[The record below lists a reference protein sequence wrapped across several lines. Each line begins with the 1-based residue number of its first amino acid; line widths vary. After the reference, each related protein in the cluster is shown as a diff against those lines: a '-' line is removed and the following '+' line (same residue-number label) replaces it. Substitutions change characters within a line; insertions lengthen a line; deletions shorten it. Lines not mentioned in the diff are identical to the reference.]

1 MVSSRLHSLSEPRFL
16 HLQNGHANKHLPLTV
31 VLRLSW
37 AAVGEATGTVPGT
50 QPAPCTRQLPLLSLS
65 ELLLVFQSSQRDDP
79 AFFTNSLLTSGNS
92 LSLPGFSLSICRTAT
107 GLPRPCPCLRFVY
120 LKRPHWA
127 GPYLLLLTDART
139 RALSSDPET

>member
-16 HLQNGHANKHLPLTV
+16 HLQNGHENKHLPLTV

-37 AAVGEATGTVPGT
+37 AAAGEATGLVPGA
-50 QPAPCTRQLPLLSLS
+50 QPVPCTRQLHLPSLS

-79 AFFTNSLLTSGNS
+79 AFFTNSLLTSDNS
-92 LSLPGFSLSICRTAT
+92 LSLPGFSLSICKMAT
-107 GLPRPCPCLRFVY
+107 GLPQFCPGLRFVY

-127 GPYLLLLTDART
+127 GPYLLLLTDTLT
-139 RALSSDPET
+139 RALSSAPET

>member
-16 HLQNGHANKHLPLTV
+16 HLQNGHENKHLPLTV

-37 AAVGEATGTVPGT
+37 AAAGEATGMVPGA
-50 QPAPCTRQLPLLSLS
+50 QPVPCTRQLHLPSLS

-79 AFFTNSLLTSGNS
+79 AFFTNSLLTSDNS
-92 LSLPGFSLSICRTAT
+92 LSLPGFSLSICKMAT
-107 GLPRPCPCLRFVY
+107 GLPQSCPGLRFVY

-127 GPYLLLLTDART
+127 GPYL
-139 RALSSDPET
+139 

>member
-16 HLQNGHANKHLPLTV
+16 HLQNGHENKHLPLTV

-37 AAVGEATGTVPGT
+37 AAAGEATGLVPGA
-50 QPAPCTRQLPLLSLS
+50 QPVPCTRQLHLPSLS

-79 AFFTNSLLTSGNS
+79 AFFTNSLLTSDNS
-92 LSLPGFSLSICRTAT
+92 LSLPGFSLSICKMAT
-107 GLPRPCPCLRFVY
+107 GLPQSCPGLRFVY

-127 GPYLLLLTDART
+127 GPYLLLLTDTLT
-139 RALSSDPET
+139 RALSSAPET